1 MGIIASSTILKT
13 GDSKSN
19 SGYHQ
24 IPAERRRAHQEALA
38 NATVDLIARELDVL
52 FPPKL
57 GDTSTDPPKEI
68 DTTKRDEEIELRF
81 CEFMKEGGC
90 KESFTALKNCVDEAQ
105 RYTETCHKLWP
116 RLIKCMH
123 AHSDYYQP
131 ILALKKACEEQ
142 ILKDILSIGLSE
154 GVLSEED
161 VATKQAD
168 GFW

>member
-1 MGIIASSTILKT
+1 MGIITSSTILKT

-19 SGYHQ
+19 SGYYQ
-24 IPAERRRAHQEALA
+24 IPAERKRAHQEALA
-38 NATVDLIARELDVL
+38 NATVDLIARELNVL

-57 GDTSTDPPKEI
+57 GDPPKEI
-68 DTTKRDEEIELRF
+68 DTERDEEIELRF
-81 CEFMKEGGC
+81 CEFMKEGNC

-105 RYTETCHKLWP
+105 RYTDKCHKLWP

-123 AHSDYYQP
+123 ANSDYYQP

-142 ILKDILSIGLSE
+142 ILKDILAIGLSE
-154 GVLSEED
+154 GVLSEEE

-168 GFW
+168 GFWRDET